1 MQYPV
6 ELTQI
11 SAEKAIYVPAYD
23 AVKAIHTD
31 LLAVDPAT
39 PFPYWAKVWPSAI
52 ALVKV
57 LQKHPSLIRDKKV
70 LELGAGIGLPSLMMA
85 SEAKTIQ
92 VSDYDLEAVELL
104 RKNIAHLQLQNV
116 KALQI
121 DWNDLPEN
129 INPEV
134 IILSDVNY
142 DPTQFETL
150 IKLIEKFIH
159 QGCAIILSTP
169 QRIMASPFVLA
180 LSEFIITDY
189 LEMVDENGVTKEI
202 SILVLSKNR
211 IIRKD
216 GKYER

>member
-23 AVKAIHTD
+23 AVKAIYTD
-31 LLAVDPAT
+31 LLALDPAT

-57 LQKHPSLIRDKKV
+57 LQKHPSLIRDKTV
-70 LELGAGIGLPSLMMA
+70 LELGAGIGLPSLLMA

-92 VSDYDLEAVELL
+92 VSDYDSEAVELL
-104 RKNIAHLQLQNV
+104 RKNIAHLQLHNV
-116 KALQI
+116 QALQM

-129 INPEV
+129 IDPEV

-142 DPTQFETL
+142 DPTQFESLT
-150 IKLIEKFIH
+150 KLIQKFIH
-159 QGCAIILSTP
+159 QGCTIILSTP
-169 QRIMASPFVLA
+169 QRIIANPFVLA
-180 LSEFIITDY
+180 LSEFIIADY

-202 SILVLSKNR
+202 SILVLSKNSSY
-211 IIRKD
+211 
-216 GKYER
+216 GKK

>member
-1 MQYPV
+1 MQYPLQ
-6 ELTQI
+6 LTQI
-11 SAEKAIYVPAYD
+11 SAEKAIYVPVYD
-23 AVKAIHTD
+23 AVKAIYTD
-31 LLAVDPAT
+31 LLAMDPAN

-70 LELGAGIGLPSLMMA
+70 LELGAGIGLPSLLMA

-92 VSDYDLEAVELL
+92 VSDYDLEAVQLL
-104 RKNIAHLQLQNV
+104 RKNIAHLQLHNV
-116 KALQI
+116 QALQM

-129 INPEV
+129 IDPEV

-150 IKLIEKFIH
+150 TKLIQKFIH

-169 QRIMASPFVLA
+169 QRIMASPFVLT
-180 LSEFIITDY
+180 LSEFIIANY
-189 LEMVDENGVTKEI
+189 LEIVDENGVTKEI
-202 SILVLSKNR
+202 SILVLSKNSSY
-211 IIRKD
+211 
-216 GKYER
+216 GKK

>member
-23 AVKAIHTD
+23 AVKAIYTD
-31 LLAVDPAT
+31 LLALDSAT

-57 LQKHPSLIRDKKV
+57 LQKHPSLIRDKTV
-70 LELGAGIGLPSLMMA
+70 LELGAGIGLPSLLMA
-85 SEAKTIQ
+85 NEAKTIQ
-92 VSDYDLEAVELL
+92 VSDYDSEAVELF
-104 RKNIAHLQLQNV
+104 RKNIAHLQLHNV
-116 KALQI
+116 QALQM

-129 INPEV
+129 IDPEV

-142 DPTQFETL
+142 DPTQFESLT
-150 IKLIEKFIH
+150 KLIQKFIH
-159 QGCAIILSTP
+159 QGCTIILSTP
-169 QRIMASPFVLA
+169 QRIIANPFVLA
-180 LSEFIITDY
+180 LSEFIIADY

-202 SILVLSKNR
+202 SILVISKNSSY
-211 IIRKD
+211 
-216 GKYER
+216 GKK